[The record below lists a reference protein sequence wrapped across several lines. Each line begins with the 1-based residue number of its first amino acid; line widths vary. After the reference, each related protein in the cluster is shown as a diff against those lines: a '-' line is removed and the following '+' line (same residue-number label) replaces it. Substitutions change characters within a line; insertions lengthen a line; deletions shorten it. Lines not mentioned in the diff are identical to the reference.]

1 MTTAR
6 ASTLWI
12 LFVLL
17 CAMLLCFSGA
27 AFAAVPSKQKAAPA
41 KPVLSTKLPRA
52 TPESKG
58 INSLY
63 IIDML
68 NELEKR
74 NMELHSVLVAVDGQV
89 IFEGHFNPYGP
100 DNPYII
106 HSLTK
111 LFTNTAAGIAYTNG
125 KLKMTDKPV
134 DYFPN
139 LVPKD
144 AGENLKA
151 MTAKD
156 LITMRSGHDREISGN
171 EWRPLKTS
179 WLEAFM
185 KEPVVHKPGSKYKY
199 SSGNSYMLS
208 AMVQKAMGKDC
219 AAVLQAGVL
228 PKLGIRQFSWMKSP
242 EGICSGGNGVMVTP
256 EDILKIAILYL
267 QKGMWNGE
275 RLLTED
281 WCDMSLGLKDAI
293 ADGQQAGRGYHWQDR
308 GGVYTAGGA
317 FGQAAIVVPDLNM
330 AVVITGGTTAPYNRI
345 YAEVLK
351 QQVVDRTK
359 ADAERKYD
367 AKYAQVLKSKGD
379 RLNLAE
385 RVEFTTSP
393 LVAKINGKAFTIT
406 ANKDQITKIKLD
418 FGKDSVNYVM
428 TDQRGTHTVK
438 CGLGSWI
445 SGTTTMTGNYLHHQY
460 QDPIQKV
467 YASATWVDDN
477 TLKMTWTYPEM
488 AFRDFLTIK
497 LTDNTISMVR
507 SVNANSKGPF
517 GGMVRP
523 EVNGKIK

>member
-1 MTTAR
+1 
-6 ASTLWI
+6 
-12 LFVLL
+12 
-17 CAMLLCFSGA
+17 MLLCFSGA
-27 AFAAVPSKQKAAPA
+27 AFAAPAKQKAAPA
-41 KPVLSTKLPRA
+41 KPALSTKLPRA

-63 IIDML
+63 IMEMV
-68 NELEKR
+68 NEYEKR
-74 NMELHSVLVAVDGQV
+74 NLEQHSILVAVDGQV
-89 IFEGHFNPYGP
+89 IFEGHYMPYGP

-111 LFTNTAAGIAYTNG
+111 LFTNTAAGIAFTQG
-125 KLKMTDKPV
+125 KLKLTDKVV

-144 AGENLKA
+144 ASENLKA
-151 MTAKD
+151 MTVKD

-185 KEPVVHKPGSKYKY
+185 KEPVPHKPGTKYKY

-208 AMVQKAMGKDC
+208 AMVQKATGKTC
-219 AAVLQAGVL
+219 EQLLLETVV
-228 PKLGIRQFSWMKSP
+228 PKLGIKQFSWMKSP

-256 EDILKIAILYL
+256 EDILKIGILYQ

-275 RLLTED
+275 RLLTEE
-281 WCDMSLGLKDAI
+281 WCDRSFGLVDDYNDTQTKY
-293 ADGQQAGRGYHWQDR
+293 GYHWWKRD
-308 GGVYTAGGA
+308 GGYTAAGV
-317 FGQAAIVVPDLNM
+317 FGQVLTVIPSLNM
-330 AVVITGGTTAPYNRI
+330 VISMTGGYAPPSSAT
-345 YAEVLK
+345 YAVIKDTLLA
-351 QQVVDRTK
+351 RTK
-359 ADAERKYD
+359 ADGDNRKYD
-367 AKYAQVLKSKGD
+367 DKYTQILKSKGD

-385 RVEFTTSP
+385 RVEYTTSP
-393 LVAKINGKAFTIT
+393 LVAKISGKTFTI
-406 ANKDQITKIKLD
+406 AENKDGITKIKLD
-418 FGKDSVNYVM
+418 FNKDSVNYVM
-428 TDQRGTHTVK
+428 TDQRGTHNIK

-445 SGTTTMTGNYLHHQY
+445 SGATTMTGNYLHHQY
-460 QDPIQKV
+460 QNPSQKV
-467 YASATWVDDN
+467 VASATWVDAN

-507 SVNANSKGPF
+507 SVNVNSKGPF

-523 EVNGKIK
+523 EVTGKIK